1 MAALVLSLLMGLT
14 NAQTTRPAVPKIDA
28 EQFDKMRKEPNTVVL
43 DVRTP
48 QEFSQGH
55 VPGAV
60 NMDISD
66 PMFKKKIAGL
76 DKSKTYL
83 VHCAAGV
90 RSNRAC
96 HLMSSLELAG
106 LYDYKGGFKDWKAQ
120 GKPIEKAESPKAD
133 K

>member
-1 MAALVLSLLMGLT
+1 MTRYLFLAAFFTVGLMVAFAP
-14 NAQTTRPAVPKIDA
+14 AQATRPAVPKIDA
-28 EQFDKMRKEPNTVVL
+28 EQFDKLRKAPNSVVL

-48 QEFSQGH
+48 QEFAQGH

-66 PMFKKKIAGL
+66 PTFRKKIAEL

-83 VHCAAGV
+83 VHCAAGI

-96 HLMSSLELAG
+96 NMMSSLGLAG

-120 GKPIEKAESPKAD
+120 GKPIEK
-133 K
+133 